1 MLEISKKF
9 GKTVREIRLRK
20 KLSQGDI
27 AKRLNV
33 HRSYV
38 SGIERGI
45 RNPSLKVI
53 ERFAKALEV
62 KVKKLIK

>member
-9 GKTVREIRLRK
+9 GKTVRRIRLRK
-20 KLSQGDI
+20 ELSQGDL

-53 ERFAKALEV
+53 ERFAKALGVEV
-62 KVKKLIK
+62 KNLIK